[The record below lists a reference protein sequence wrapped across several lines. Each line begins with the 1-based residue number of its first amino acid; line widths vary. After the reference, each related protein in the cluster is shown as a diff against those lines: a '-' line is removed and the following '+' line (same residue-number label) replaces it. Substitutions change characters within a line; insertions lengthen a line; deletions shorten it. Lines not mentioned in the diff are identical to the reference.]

1 MPKTTPEVGERLITM
16 LVHKEKL
23 YLASEKNVYR
33 FDPTDNKF
41 YKVKIEWSE
50 TVE

>member
-1 MPKTTPEVGERLITM
+1 MSKTTPEVGERLITM
-16 LVHKEKL
+16 LSHKGEL

-33 FDPTDNKF
+33 FDPSDNKF

-50 TVE
+50 TVK